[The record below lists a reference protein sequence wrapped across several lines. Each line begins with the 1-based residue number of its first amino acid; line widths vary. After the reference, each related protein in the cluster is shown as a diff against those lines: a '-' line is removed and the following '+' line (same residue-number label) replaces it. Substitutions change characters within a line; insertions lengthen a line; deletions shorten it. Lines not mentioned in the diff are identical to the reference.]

1 MAELLDFA
9 TVIEKVGQQVVMMVI
24 DWVDS
29 LADLTVFW

>member
-9 TVIEKVGQQVVMMVI
+9 TVIEKGGQQVVRMVI

-29 LADLTVFW
+29 LADLKVFW